1 MVLAAGSSSR
11 MGTPKQLLR
20 VGSRTL
26 LRRSVE
32 EAIASSVSATFVVV
46 GVEAER
52 MRNELADLPVVFVE
66 NARFAQGIGTSI
78 CAGIGAIERE
88 TSAFDAVVLL
98 TCDQPHVS
106 VSLIDRLIAEHEA
119 RSAALVAS
127 SYAGTVGIP
136 ALFAREYF
144 SALREL
150 PSERGAKEILLRQR
164 DRVVAVEFEAGAVD
178 LDTPAEYEQFRGDR
192 SATS

>member
-1 MVLAAGSSSR
+1 MKRNIAAIVLAAGSSSR

-20 VGSRTL
+20 VGSRTM

-32 EAIASSVSATFVVV
+32 EAIASSVAATFVVV
-46 GVEAER
+46 GAEAER
-52 MRNELADLPVVFVE
+52 MRYELADLPVLVVE
-66 NARFAQGIGTSI
+66 NGRYAEGIGRSI
-78 CAGIGAIERE
+78 SAGIAAVERE
-88 TSAFDAVVLL
+88 ASAFDAVVLL

-106 VSLIDRLIAEHEA
+106 VSLIDRLIAAHETT
-119 RSAALVAS
+119 SAALVAS

-150 PSERGAKEILLRQR
+150 PSERGAKEILLRHR

-178 LDTPAEYEQFRGDR
+178 IDTPADYERLL
-192 SATS
+192 